1 MLLNMSLFKV
11 FPYMNVNLSWLFWAT
26 KLNLSKRLAKLY
38 SPNQVLNFQNNR
50 KKAQAMQL
58 FFGLYSAANKFYF
71 SASHHEQK
79 NQKPLVKLNIWW
91 SQ

>member
-1 MLLNMSLFKV
+1 MESYLLEHL
-11 FPYMNVNLSWLFWAT
+11 
-26 KLNLSKRLAKLY
+26 RLY

-50 KKAQAMQL
+50 KRAQAMQL

-79 NQKPLVKLNIWW
+79 IKNHW
-91 SQ
+91 SN